1 MTSLDVASV
10 STGDETLRGSDAHSL
25 SLKQPNLAAKKLS
38 LSLEHQILAE
48 LGVRLDILELEPDVD
63 HTTNTIK
70 PFAPSNSAKTFDP
83 STIITK
89 AAQPTNPLPPSAYK
103 RKRVYTPTKINPVP
117 PASVSS
123 KALKSSSFKRFTQ
136 KLRTAF
142 SRILQPCGSTK
153 RRSHDGYRKA
163 DDVDAVVDIL
173 VPVETKSLVPDEV
186 SDSNAM
192 SAVPSD
198 KAGSE
203 KQQFDEVPQVD
214 EVLLADEL
222 SIHSAC
228 VPSLLPEQYQK
239 SRGKKC
245 LVLDLD
251 ETLVCSSFRPVPNAD
266 FIIPIDI
273 DGEYHNVYVL
283 KRPHVD
289 QFLERLGD
297 EYEVMVFT
305 ASLSNY
311 ANPVLDMLD
320 TKRVIQH
327 RLFREHC
334 TYYQGNYVKD
344 LSLLGRPMDSTI
356 IIDNS
361 PAAYLFQPSNAIPC
375 TSWFDDPND
384 EELLDLVPFLFELN
398 TVPDVR
404 AILGA
409 EIEED
414 ERMMF

>member
-1 MTSLDVASV
+1 MTSIDVASV

-25 SLKQPNLAAKKLS
+25 SLKQPSPTTKKLS
-38 LSLEHQILAE
+38 LSLEHEILAE
-48 LGVRLDILELEPDVD
+48 LEVRLDILELEQDVD
-63 HTTNTIK
+63 HTTNTVK
-70 PFAPSNSAKTFDP
+70 PFDPSQPAKAFDP

-89 AAQPTNPLPPSAYK
+89 AAQPINPPPTSPYK
-103 RKRVYTPTKINPVP
+103 RKRVYNATKVTSVP
-117 PASVSS
+117 SAAVSS
-123 KALKSSSFKRFTQ
+123 KALKTSSFKRFTQ
-136 KLRTAF
+136 KLRILF
-142 SRILQPCGSTK
+142 SRILKPCGSTK
-153 RRSHDGYRKA
+153 RRSHDGYKKA
-163 DDVDAVVDIL
+163 EDADAVVDIL

-186 SDSNAM
+186 SYIDPMNS
-192 SAVPSD
+192 VPSD
-198 KAGSE
+198 EAASE
-203 KQQFDEVPQVD
+203 EQHIDEVPEVD
-214 EVLLADEL
+214 DVPIAEEL
-222 SIHSAC
+222 SVHS
-228 VPSLLPEQYQK
+228 VGIPYLLPEQSEK

-297 EYEVMVFT
+297 EFEVMVFT

-344 LSLLGRPMDSTI
+344 LSLLGRPMDSTV

-361 PAAYLFQPSNAIPC
+361 PAAYLFHPSNAIPC
-375 TSWFDDPND
+375 TSWFDDVND

-409 EIEED
+409 EMDED
-414 ERMMF
+414 EHMF

>member
-1 MTSLDVASV
+1 MTSIDVASV
-10 STGDETLRGSDAHSL
+10 STGDETLRGDAHSL
-25 SLKQPNLAAKKLS
+25 SLKQSTLASKKLS
-38 LSLEHQILAE
+38 LSLEQQILAE

-63 HTTNTIK
+63 HTTNTVK
-70 PFAPSNSAKTFDP
+70 PFDPSHTAKTFDP

-89 AAQPTNPLPPSAYK
+89 AAQPANPPPTAAYK
-103 RKRVYTPTKINPVP
+103 RKRVYNPTKINPVP
-117 PASVSS
+117 SAAASS

-136 KLRTAF
+136 KVRTAF
-142 SRILQPCGSTK
+142 TRILQPCGSTR

-163 DDVDAVVDIL
+163 EDSDAIVDIM
-173 VPVETKSLVPDEV
+173 VPVETKYEV
-186 SDSNAM
+186 SDSSAM
-192 SAVPSD
+192 SSVPSD
-198 KAGSE
+198 KAGRE
-203 KQQFDEVPQVD
+203 KQQFDEVPQAD
-214 EVLLADEL
+214 EVLFADEL
-222 SIHSAC
+222 SIHS
-228 VPSLLPEQYQK
+228 VGIPSLLPEQYGK

-266 FIIPIDI
+266 FVIPIDI

-375 TSWFDDPND
+375 TSWFDDVHD